1 VLNPRSALLS
11 NHEVL
16 TLLRELESD
25 NLLRTKAALRVKKEE
40 EAAATAHGGSSVG
53 NMGGN
58 PHLEASE
65 NLRTIEVE
73 AIKYLSA
80 DYLPTASQTEEGITT
95 LVKNLAPFSLTKAE
109 KLQIVNLAPT
119 LPVEL
124 YVIVEEL
131 EDRLGEQIDEILG
144 YVEASVPST
153 SKTTTANGIT
163 EHVPNA
169 NASENI
175 VMINEN
181 DTWDEDADAVYD
193 EELYDDGG
201 AGAGVEGDLEMD
213 ED

>member
-1 VLNPRSALLS
+1 
-11 NHEVL
+11 
-16 TLLRELESD
+16 
-25 NLLRTKAALRVKKEE
+25 
-40 EAAATAHGGSSVG
+40 
-53 NMGGN
+53 M
-58 PHLEASE
+58 
-65 NLRTIEVE
+65 
-73 AIKYLSA
+73 
-80 DYLPTASQTEEGITT
+80 
-95 LVKNLAPFSLTKAE
+95 
-109 KLQIVNLAPT
+109 
-119 LPVEL
+119 
-124 YVIVEEL
+124 
-131 EDRLGEQIDEILG
+131 
-144 YVEASVPST
+144 PST